1 MQINLR
7 SLGAAQIM
15 GNFLVKLQDVP
26 LDSIID
32 LFKKLDFLTKNV
44 TGVSDSVGALS
55 FSKNENCWALR
66 GCITT
71 TFLFLLDDANF

>member
-32 LFKKLDFLTKNV
+32 LFKKLDFLTKMSPV
-44 TGVSDSVGALS
+44 CLTQLARS
-55 FSKNENCWALR
+55 
-66 GCITT
+66 
-71 TFLFLLDDANF
+71 LFQKMKTAEH